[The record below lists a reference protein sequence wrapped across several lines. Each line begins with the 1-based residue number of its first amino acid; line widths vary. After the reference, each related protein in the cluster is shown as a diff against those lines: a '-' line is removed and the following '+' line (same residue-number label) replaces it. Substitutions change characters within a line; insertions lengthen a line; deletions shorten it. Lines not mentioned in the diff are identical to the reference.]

1 MDSKS
6 AAIHGSLVGLKQV
19 GAHKSIVLSIHVPEE
34 LATRVIDAFGW
45 PTGTNPVEV
54 VVFRPTGSVQG
65 RLAASAV
72 QDYPEPQKA
81 ASGQP
86 RAKAGLSR
94 FPEPVPLVKHIALT
108 CNDPLFHQFLGT
120 VYGADNSESAACIVR
135 STCGVASR
143 REIPDNPKARQK
155 WLELEE
161 RYLAWCR
168 QREARHVRVVPQGAA

>member
-34 LATRVIDAFGW
+34 LATKVIDAFGW

-72 QDYPEPQKA
+72 QDYPEPKKA
-81 ASGQP
+81 ASGHP
-86 RAKAGLSR
+86 GAKAGLSQ
-94 FPEPVPLVKHIALT
+94 FPPPMPLVKHIALT
-108 CNDPLFHQFLGT
+108 CNDPVFQEYLN
-120 VYGADNSESAACIVR
+120 VPDAEMAAHLVR
-135 STCGVASR
+135 DMCGVMSR
-143 REIPDNPKARQK
+143 RNIPYVSGALHK
-155 WLELEE
+155 WQELEAE
-161 RYLAWCR
+161 FLAW
-168 QREARHVRVVPQGAA
+168 RHKVRAVPQGAA